1 MWGQPARA
9 VAVVERDGCV
19 LVIKR
24 RRGAE
29 EYAVLPG
36 GGVDPGETVEEAVLR
51 ELKEEC
57 GFDGTI
63 DRLLFEAD
71 HGGRPASYFAISG
84 TSGDPVLGG
93 VEAFL
98 ASEHNRYEHA
108 WIAPADLHGIGLRPD
123 GLCADLIAA
132 LWPPVSPG
140 E

>member
-1 MWGQPARA
+1 MWRQPARA
-9 VAVVERDGCV
+9 VAVVERDGRV
-19 LVIKR
+19 LVIRR
-24 RRGAE
+24 RRGTE

-36 GGVDPGETVEEAVLR
+36 GGVDPGETAEQAVLR
-51 ELKEEC
+51 ELEEEC
-57 GFDGTI
+57 GYDGTI

-98 ASEHNRYEHA
+98 ASEHNRYEHV
-108 WIAPADLHGIGLRPD
+108 WVAPADLPSIGLRPE

-132 LWPPVSPG
+132 LRPSA